1 MVRRTEEQ
9 FMASSATFRIRRVKC
24 RDEMGGS
31 FREKF
36 GNDEIKCAVFSAD
49 LRGSTRNSGRIK
61 IYDDFDDG
69 DEMKFNPPKEVVTL
83 DLAGATGE
91 VELSFSVLLIESQ
104 LTEGDGLQKAWDAFV
119 KLYEESLKGELTKR
133 QMTPEKARAI
143 AQPGYLSPRSRHP
156 SAVWHAALGGGA
168 LMAAAAGGGA
178 VVAAPGA
185 GPMWVAATADSGTG
199 TEDEKK
205 KEEEKK
211 TVGDAFIVAL
221 GTACALYVV
230 KYAGAGISALIGWA
244 KDKLFPPVAIKAKVD
259 ASAPPESVPPNATG
273 VVEFRGHDGI
283 YEMEWDIV
291 VR

>member
-49 LRGSTRNSGRIK
+49 LRGSTRNSGRIN
-61 IYDDFDDG
+61 IYDNFDDG
-69 DEMKFNPPKEVVTL
+69 DVMNFNPPKEVVTL

-91 VELSFSVLLIESQ
+91 VELSLSVLLIESQ

-119 KLYEESLKGELTKR
+119 KLYEESLKGELAKR

-143 AQPGYLSPRSRHP
+143 AQPGYLSPTVSRHP
-156 SAVWHAALGGGA
+156 GAVWHAGLGGGV
-168 LMAAAAGGGA
+168 LMAAAAGGGGM
-178 VVAAPGA
+178 VAAPGT
-185 GPMWVAATADSGTG
+185 GPLWVAAAGDPEKDK
-199 TEDEKK
+199 EDEKK
-205 KEEEKK
+205 DEEKR

-244 KDKLFPPVAIKAKVD
+244 KDKVFPPVAIKAKVD

-283 YEMEWDIV
+283 YEMEWDIL

>member
-133 QMTPEKARAI
+133 QMTPEKARASRPARI
-143 AQPGYLSPRSRHP
+143 LESSLEAPECGVACRSGGRCAHGGSGRRRCRRRRSRRG
-156 SAVWHAALGGGA
+156 S
-168 LMAAAAGGGA
+168 
-178 VVAAPGA
+178 
-185 GPMWVAATADSGTG
+185 D
-199 TEDEKK
+199 
-205 KEEEKK
+205 
-211 TVGDAFIVAL
+211 VGCGD
-221 GTACALYVV
+221 
-230 KYAGAGISALIGWA
+230 
-244 KDKLFPPVAIKAKVD
+244 
-259 ASAPPESVPPNATG
+259 
-273 VVEFRGHDGI
+273 R
-283 YEMEWDIV
+283 
-291 VR
+291 